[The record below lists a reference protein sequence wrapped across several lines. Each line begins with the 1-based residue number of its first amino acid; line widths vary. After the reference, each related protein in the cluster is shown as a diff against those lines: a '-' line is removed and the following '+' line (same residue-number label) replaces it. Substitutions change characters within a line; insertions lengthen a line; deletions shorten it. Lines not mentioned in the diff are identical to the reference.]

1 MKLPEELEKYVGT
14 GDLID
19 RSGHSP
25 AKVYETPGGYFVK
38 CDEPGELARE
48 YGMTKLF
55 HGLGAGAEAVRYLTL
70 DRDYLVTRK
79 VPGRDLTKDLSD
91 PVHICH
97 VLADALRKLHGR
109 PVDGSIP
116 VSSRYARYMASAAGP
131 FSGGQYDPSV
141 YMDGYRL
148 SSRQEA
154 WEIMQSSK
162 HLLRCD
168 TLIHG
173 DACLPNVMEEHG
185 AFRAFIDVSMG
196 GIGDRHIDL
205 YWALWSLQYNLNTD
219 AYADVFLDRYG
230 RKNVR
235 EDMFRIIAA
244 FEAFG

>member
-25 AKVYETPGGYFVK
+25 AKVYETPRGFFVK

-55 HGLGAGAEAVRYLTL
+55 HGLGVGAEAVRYLTL

-79 VPGRDLTKDLSD
+79 VPGQDLTKDLSD

-116 VSSRYARYMASAAGP
+116 VSSLYARYMASAAGP

-154 WEIMQSSK
+154 WEIMQRGK
-162 HLLRCD
+162 HLLQCD

-173 DACLPNVMEEHG
+173 DACLPNFMEEHG
-185 AFRAFIDVSMG
+185 RFRAFIDVAMG

-205 YWALWSLQYNLNTD
+205 YWALWSLQYNLKTN

>member
-25 AKVYETPGGYFVK
+25 AKVYETPEGYFVK

-154 WEIMQSSK
+154 WEIMQRGK
-162 HLLRCD
+162 HLLQCD

-173 DACLPNVMEEHG
+173 DACLPVRHPDPWGRLSPQLHG
-185 AFRAFIDVSMG
+185 GARQIPRFHRRRHG
-196 GIGDRHIDL
+196 RDRRQTHRSVLGPLVPAIQSENERL
-205 YWALWSLQYNLNTD
+205 CRR
-219 AYADVFLDRYG
+219 VFG
-230 RKNVR
+230 SVWP
-235 EDMFRIIAA
+235 
-244 FEAFG
+244 